1 MRDKRK
7 KLICL
12 ILMASALTGVTSNTS
27 VTAFSNSNSNSNR
40 LVKLIS
46 LAGLGFLAPLVVYL
60 TYSGYKSSLV
70 SENSKQ
76 ESGRE
81 HEQENN
87 SYFNNKDEEQI
98 TQKTVSEHDLRNS
111 VVRSPIVLAIFLILS
126 AVTYLFVRYYAK
138 SNIFLFVKYKPPN
151 DNKGYKEI
159 NLKGTTAYLKFK
171 DDEENKLDHKDDT
184 IILSFQGSS
193 GSGID
198 GIDLCKSKDEKF
210 IKSVASVT

>member
-46 LAGLGFLAPLVVYL
+46 LAGLGFLAPLGVYL

-70 SENSKQ
+70 SENFKQ

-81 HEQENN
+81 Q
-87 SYFNNKDEEQI
+87 
-98 TQKTVSEHDLRNS
+98 
-111 VVRSPIVLAIFLILS
+111 
-126 AVTYLFVRYYAK
+126 
-138 SNIFLFVKYKPPN
+138 
-151 DNKGYKEI
+151 
-159 NLKGTTAYLKFK
+159 
-171 DDEENKLDHKDDT
+171 
-184 IILSFQGSS
+184 IILTL
-193 GSGID
+193 I
-198 GIDLCKSKDEKF
+198 
-210 IKSVASVT
+210 IKMKNRLHKKLFRNMI